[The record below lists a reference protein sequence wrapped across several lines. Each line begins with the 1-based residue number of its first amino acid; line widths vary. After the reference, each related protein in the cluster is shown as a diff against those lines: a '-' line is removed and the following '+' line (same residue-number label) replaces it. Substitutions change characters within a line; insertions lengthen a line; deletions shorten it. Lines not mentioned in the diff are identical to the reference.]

1 MIPEQKGV
9 WANLQS
15 AVNSKLTEAEQ
26 RRRALQVYEKTPA
39 EAAEIEAQ
47 KEHAAEL
54 RRSRISLLCGISL
67 VFALCM
73 GYMLLNTQV
82 TVIGYEINRQMAANN
97 DLANDNTRLLLEI
110 EQATSPE
117 KVASFAMEH
126 FNMVTATE
134 DSVIYYDAGAVY
146 DDAPAMRTGMA
157 VDEAVL
163 GFGTVEVLAET
174 EDSGFIQTFG
184 NFWQQITSGG
194 GIQLGMKD

>member
-1 MIPEQKGV
+1 M
-9 WANLQS
+9 QS
-15 AVNSKLTEAEQ
+15 VETSRLTEAEQ
-26 RRRALQVYEKTPA
+26 RRRSLRVYEKSAA

-47 KEHAAEL
+47 KQRAAEQ
-54 RRSRISLLCGISL
+54 RRSKISLLCGISL

-117 KVASFAMEH
+117 KVAAFAMEH
-126 FNMVTATE
+126 FNMVAATE
-134 DSVIYYDAGAVY
+134 DSIIYYDAGAVY
-146 DDAPAMRTGMA
+146 DEAPAMRTGMA
-157 VDEAVL
+157 VDETVL

-174 EDSGFIQTFG
+174 EDSGIIQTFG